1 MLYISIL
8 NYIQVILDYD
18 LLLNDLL
25 VYMISALC
33 CSCYCVVL
41 SKLGLG
47 FGLLRAESESE
58 SESKSNGAFGIA
70 YVICYI

>member
-25 VYMISALC
+25 VCMISALC

-58 SESKSNGAFGIA
+58 SNGTFGIA